1 MPEHASPR
9 IAIIGAG
16 MAGLTCAHQLRQQ
29 GWSPVI
35 FEKSRGIGGR
45 LATRRT
51 DSGDSYDHG
60 AQFVTARD
68 PAFVDLL
75 ETLQHSGAAAAWAPR
90 LPVDAPR
97 PAHTW
102 WIGTSGMSALLKPL
116 AASLDVRL
124 RATVSALRRHAGRWE
139 LRLAEQELVEHFD
152 AVVITAPALQASAL
166 LTAVSSLADALGSVG
181 IAPCWAAMIAFD
193 APWDVPFEAA
203 RFDAGPIAWITR
215 ESSRAGL
222 VGRRDRWLVHAAPY
236 WSDAHL
242 ERAPEDILALMQA
255 TLAESAGVALPPLA
269 FAQAHR
275 WRYAMTTRPL
285 GQPFLADASE
295 RLWVGGDWCLGARV
309 ESAFLSG
316 AAMAQAIAAD
326 LC

>member
-1 MPEHASPR
+1 MPDHASPR

-29 GWSPVI
+29 GMSPVV

-51 DSGDSYDHG
+51 DSGDAYDHG

-75 ETLQHSGAAAAWAPR
+75 ETLQRSGAAAAWSPR
-90 LPVDAPR
+90 LPADAPR

-116 AASLDVRL
+116 AVSLDVRL
-124 RATVSALRRHAGRWE
+124 RATVSSLRRHAGRWE
-139 LRLAEQELVEHFD
+139 LRLAEQELVEIFD
-152 AVVITAPALQASAL
+152 AVVITALAPQARAL
-166 LTAVSSLADALGSVG
+166 LANVSSLADALDSVG
-181 IAPCWAAMIAFD
+181 IAPCWAAMLAFD

-203 RFDAGPIAWITR
+203 HFDAGPMAWIACQ
-215 ESSRAGL
+215 SSRAGL
-222 VGRRDRWLVHAAPY
+222 VGRSDRWLVHAAPH
-236 WSDAHL
+236 WSAAHL
-242 ERAPEDILALMQA
+242 EHAPEDILVLMRA
-255 TLAESAGVALPPLA
+255 ALAEQTSVALPPIA

-285 GQPFLADASE
+285 GQPMLADASA

-316 AAMAQAIAAD
+316 AAMAQAIVAS
-326 LC
+326 L

>member
-1 MPEHASPR
+1 MPDRASPR

-16 MAGLTCAHQLRQQ
+16 MAGLACAHRLRQQ
-29 GWSPVI
+29 GLSPVI

-51 DSGDSYDHG
+51 DSGDAYDHG

-75 ETLQHSGAAAAWAPR
+75 ETLQRAAAAAAWSPR
-90 LPVDAPR
+90 LPADAPH

-124 RATVSALRRHAGRWE
+124 RATASSLRRHAGRWE
-139 LRLAEQELVEHFD
+139 LRLAEQELVEIFD
-152 AVVITAPALQASAL
+152 AVVITAPAPQAGAL
-166 LTAVSSLADALGSVG
+166 LANVSSLAEALESVA
-181 IAPCWAAMIAFD
+181 IAPCWAAMFAFD
-193 APWDVPFEAA
+193 APWGVPFEAA
-203 RFDAGPIAWITR
+203 RLDAGPIAWIAR

-222 VGRRDRWLVHAAPY
+222 VGRRERWLVHAAPD

-242 ERAPEDILALMQA
+242 EHAPEDILGLMQA
-255 TLAESAGVALPPLA
+255 ALAESAGMALPPIA

-285 GQPFLADASE
+285 GQPMLVDASA
-295 RLWVGGDWCLGARV
+295 RLWVGGDWCLGVRV
-309 ESAFLSG
+309 ENAFQSG
-316 AAMAQAIAAD
+316 LAMAQSIGAA
-326 LC
+326 L

>member
-1 MPEHASPR
+1 MSANASPR

-29 GWSPVI
+29 GLSPVI

-51 DSGDSYDHG
+51 ESGDRYDHG
-60 AQFVTARD
+60 AQFVTARE
-68 PAFVDLL
+68 PAFSDLL
-75 ETLQHSGAAAAWAPR
+75 KMLRHSGAAAAWSPR
-90 LPVDAPR
+90 LPRDAPL

-102 WIGTSGMSALLKPL
+102 WIGASGMSALLKPL

-124 RATVSALRRHAGRWE
+124 HATVSALRRHAGRWE

-152 AVVITAPALQASAL
+152 AVVITAPAPQARAL
-166 LTAVSSLADALGSVG
+166 LADVSSLVDSLDGVA
-181 IAPCWAAMIAFD
+181 IAPCWAAMFAFD
-193 APWDVPFEAA
+193 APWNVPFDAG
-203 RFDAGPIAWITR
+203 RFAEGPIAWIAR

-222 VGRRDRWLVHAAPY
+222 AGRSDRWLVHAAPD
-236 WSDAHL
+236 WSEAHL
-242 ERAPEDILALMQA
+242 EHAPEDILVLLRAA
-255 TLAESAGVALPPLA
+255 LAEQTGVALPPHA

-285 GQPFLADASE
+285 GQPFLADASA

-309 ESAFLSG
+309 ESAFLGG
-316 AAMAQAIAAD
+316 AAMAQAIGAS
-326 LC
+326 L